1 MMRIIDNVYPSQ
13 IMEDTQ
19 AIDWDVEEEEETEQ
33 SSESLRCNM
42 EPVGRLHIFS
52 GAHGPEKDFP
62 LHLGKNVV
70 GRMPDCS
77 VALPFPSISKQHAE
91 IEILAWD
98 KAPILR
104 DCGSLNG
111 TQILRPPKVLSPG
124 VSHRLRDQELILF
137 ADLLCQYHR
146 LYVSLPFVS
155 RGPLTVEETP
165 RVQGGTQPQRLLLAE
180 DSEEEV
186 DFLSERLMVKK
197 SRTTSSS
204 VIVPESDEEGHS
216 PVLGSLGPPFAFN
229 MNSDTD
235 VEEGQQPATE
245 EASSA
250 ARRGAT
256 IEAEQSEAEVVTEI
270 QLEKDQPLVKER
282 DDDTKVKRGAGNG
295 VVPAGVILERSQPPG
310 EDSDTDVD
318 DDSRPGRPAE
328 VHLER
333 AQPFGFID
341 SDTDAEEE
349 GIPATPVV
357 IPMKKRKIFHGVG
370 TRGPGAP
377 GLTHLQESQAGSDTD
392 VEEGNAPQAVPLEK
406 SQASMV
412 INSDTDDE
420 EEVSAA
426 LTLARLKESQPA
438 IWNRDA
444 EEDMAQ
450 RVVLLQ
456 RSQTTTERDSDTDVE
471 EEELPVENREAV
483 LKGHTKIRA
492 LVRAHSEKDQPP
504 FGDSVEADKS
514 SPGIHLERSQASTTV
529 DINTQVEEEVPP
541 GSAIIHIKKHQVS
554 VEGTNQTDVKAV
566 GGPAKLLVVSL
577 EEAWPPHGD
586 CEIGAEEGTSL
597 AASAVADVRKSQL
610 PAEGDA
616 GAEWAA
622 AVLKQERAHEVGA
635 QGGPPVAQ
643 VEQDLPI
650 SRENLTD
657 LVVDTDT
664 LGESTQPQRE
674 GAQVP
679 TGRERE
685 QHVGGTKDSED
696 NYGDSED
703 LDLQATQCFLE
714 NQELEAVQSMEDEP
728 TQAFMLTPPQELGPS
743 HCSFQTT
750 GLLNCKMPPA
760 EKASR
765 IRAAEK
771 ASRGDQESPDAC
783 LPPTVPEAPAP
794 PQKPLNSQS
803 RKHLAPQPLLS
814 PLLPSIKPTIHKT
827 RQDGSQEA
835 AETPLSSEL
844 EPFYPKPKIITRK
857 SSRMTP
863 FPATSAAPEPHPS
876 TSTAQPVTPKPTS
889 QATRSRTNRSSV
901 KTSEPVV
908 PAAPELQPSTSTD
921 QPVTSE
927 PTSQVTRGRKN
938 RSSVKTPETV
948 VPTALELQPSTS
960 TDRPVTS
967 EPTSQATRG
976 RKNRSSVKTPE
987 PVVPTAP
994 ELQPST
1000 STDQPVTSEPTSQAT
1015 RGRKNRSSVKTP
1027 KTVVPTDPELQPS
1040 TSTDQPVTSEPTSQA
1055 TRGRKNRSSVKTPET
1070 VVPTAPELQPS
1081 TSTDQPVTSEP
1092 TSQATRGR
1100 KNRSSVKTPET
1111 VVPTA
1116 LELQPSTSTDRPV
1129 TPKPTSQT
1137 TRSRTNMSSV
1147 KTCETVVPTA
1157 PELKPSTSTDQPVT
1171 PKPTSRTTRS
1181 RTNMSSVK
1189 TPESTV
1195 PIAPELPPSTSTE
1208 QPVTPEP
1215 ASQATTGRKN
1225 KSSVK
1230 TPETVVPTAPKLQ
1243 PSTSTDQPITPEPT
1257 SQATR
1262 GRKNRSSVKTPET
1275 VVPTAPK
1282 LQPSTSTDQPV
1293 TPEPTSQ
1300 ATRGRTNRSSVKTPE
1315 TVVPTAPELQ
1325 PSTSTDQP
1333 LTPEPTSQATRG
1345 RTDRSSVK
1353 TPETVVP
1360 TAPELQAS
1368 ASTDQPVTSEP
1379 TSRTTR
1385 GRKNRSSVKTPET
1398 VVPTAPELQP
1408 STSIDQP
1415 VTPEPTSRATRGRTN
1430 RSSVKNPESIVPI
1443 APELQPSTS
1452 RNQLVTPEPTSRA
1465 TRGRTNRSSVKTPEP
1480 VVPIAPE
1487 PHPTTSTDQP
1497 VTPKLT
1503 SRATR
1508 RRTNRSSVKTPK
1520 PVEPAA
1526 SDLEPFT
1533 PTDQPVTPEAIAQG
1547 GQSKTLRSS
1556 TVRAMPLP
1564 TTPEFQSPV
1573 TTDQPISPEP
1583 IPQPSCIK
1591 SQRATGNSGS
1601 LAAPIDRKPCSAPL
1615 EPKSQASRNQRWGAV
1630 RAAESLTAIP
1640 EPASPQLLE
1649 TPTHASQIQKV
1660 EPAGRSRF
1668 TLELQPKASQSRKRS
1683 LATMDSPPHQK
1694 QPQRGEVSQKTVIIK
1709 EEEEDTAEKPAK
1721 EEDVV
1726 TPKPG
1731 KRKRDQAEEEP
1742 NRIPSRSLRRTKLN
1756 QESTAPKV
1764 LFTGVVDARGEQA
1777 VLALG
1782 GSLAGSAAEASHLVT
1797 DRIRRT
1803 VKFLCALGRGIP
1815 ILSLDWLHQSRKAGF
1830 FLSPDEYVVT
1840 DPEQEKN
1847 FGFSLQDALSR
1858 ARERRLLEGYEI
1870 YVTPGVQPPPL
1881 QMGEII
1887 SCCGGTYLPSMP
1899 RSYKPQRVVITCPQ
1913 DFPRCSIPLRVGL
1926 PLLSPEFLLTGV
1938 LKQEAKPEAFVLSP
1952 LEMSST

>member
-1 MMRIIDNVYPSQ
+1 
-13 IMEDTQ
+13 
-19 AIDWDVEEEEETEQ
+19 
-33 SSESLRCNM
+33 
-42 EPVGRLHIFS
+42 
-52 GAHGPEKDFP
+52 
-62 LHLGKNVV
+62 
-70 GRMPDCS
+70 MPDCS

-146 LYVSLPFVS
+146 LDVSLPFVS

-186 DFLSERLMVKK
+186 DFLSERRVVKK
-197 SRTTSSS
+197 SRTTSSP
-204 VIVPESDEEGHS
+204 VAMIVPESDEEGHS
-216 PVLGSLGPPFAFN
+216 PVLGGPGPPFAFN
-229 MNSDTD
+229 LNSDTD
-235 VEEGQQPATE
+235 AEEGQQSATE

-256 IEAEQSEAEVVTEI
+256 IEAEQSEAEVGTEI
-270 QLEKDQPLVKER
+270 QLEKDQPSVKER
-282 DDDTKVKRGAGNG
+282 DNDTKVKRGAGNG
-295 VVPAGVILERSQPPG
+295 VVLAGVILERSQPPG

-318 DDSRPGRPAE
+318 DDSRPPGRPAE
-328 VHLER
+328 VHLEK

-341 SDTDAEEE
+341 SDTDAEEV

-357 IPMKKRKIFHGVG
+357 VPMKKRKIFHGVG

-377 GLTHLQESQAGSDTD
+377 GLSHLQESQAGSDTD
-392 VEEGNAPQAVPLEK
+392 VEEGKTPQAVPLEK

-438 IWNRDA
+438 VWNRDA
-444 EEDMAQ
+444 EEDMAHH
-450 RVVLLQ
+450 VVLLQ
-456 RSQTTTERDSDTDVE
+456 RSQTTTGRDSDTDVE
-471 EEELPVENREAV
+471 EEELPVENAETVPKA
-483 LKGHTKIRA
+483 HTKIRA

-504 FGDSVEADKS
+504 FGDSDDSVEADKS
-514 SPGIHLERSQASTTV
+514 SPGIHLERSQASITV
-529 DINTQVEEEVPP
+529 DINTKVEEEVPP
-541 GSAIIHIKKHQVS
+541 GSAIVHMKKHQVS
-554 VEGTNQTDVKAV
+554 MEGTNQTDVKAD

-586 CEIGAEEGTSL
+586 CETDAEEGTSL
-597 AASAVADVRKSQL
+597 AASAVTDARRSHL

-616 GAEWAA
+616 GAEWTAA
-622 AVLKQERAHEVGA
+622 CLKQERAYEVGA
-635 QGGPPVAQ
+635 QGGSPVAQ
-643 VEQDLPI
+643 VEQDLPT

-657 LVVDTDT
+657 LVVDTDIP
-664 LGESTQPQRE
+664 GESTQPQRE

-679 TGRERE
+679 RGRERE
-685 QHVGGTKDSED
+685 QHVGRTKDSED
-696 NYGDSED
+696 NCDDSED
-703 LDLQATQCFLE
+703 PDLQATQCFLE
-714 NQELEAVQSMEDEP
+714 NQGLEAVQSMEDEP

-750 GLLNCKMPPA
+750 GLLNCKMPPT

-783 LPPTVPEAPAP
+783 LPPTVPEASAP

-803 RKHLAPQPLLS
+803 QKHLAPQPLLS
-814 PLLPSIKPTIHKT
+814 PLSPSIEPAIRKT
-827 RQDGSQEA
+827 GQDRSQEA
-835 AETPLSSEL
+835 PETPLSSEL
-844 EPFYPKPKIITRK
+844 EPFHPKPKIITRK

-863 FPATSAAPEPHPS
+863 FPATSAAPEPYPS
-876 TSTAQPVTPKPTS
+876 TSIAQPVTPKPTS

-901 KTSEPVV
+901 KTPEPVV
-908 PAAPELQPSTSTD
+908 PTVPELQPSTSTD
-921 QPVTSE
+921 QPVTPK
-927 PTSQVTRGRKN
+927 PTSQATRSRTN
-938 RSSVKTPETV
+938 RSSVKTP
-948 VPTALELQPSTS
+948 
-960 TDRPVTS
+960 
-967 EPTSQATRG
+967 
-976 RKNRSSVKTPE
+976 K
-987 PVVPTAP
+987 PVVPTVP

-1000 STDQPVTSEPTSQAT
+1000 STDQPVASEPTS
-1015 RGRKNRSSVKTP
+1015 R
-1027 KTVVPTDPELQPS
+1027 
-1040 TSTDQPVTSEPTSQA
+1040 
-1055 TRGRKNRSSVKTPET
+1055 
-1070 VVPTAPELQPS
+1070 
-1081 TSTDQPVTSEP
+1081 
-1092 TSQATRGR
+1092 ATRGR

-1116 LELQPSTSTDRPV
+1116 LELQ
-1129 TPKPTSQT
+1129 
-1137 TRSRTNMSSV
+1137 
-1147 KTCETVVPTA
+1147 
-1157 PELKPSTSTDQPVT
+1157 PSTSTDQPVT

-1195 PIAPELPPSTSTE
+1195 PVAPELQPSTCTE
-1208 QPVTPEP
+1208 QPVT
-1215 ASQATTGRKN
+1215 S
-1225 KSSVK
+1225 
-1230 TPETVVPTAPKLQ
+1230 
-1243 PSTSTDQPITPEPT
+1243 EPT
-1257 SQATR
+1257 YQATR

-1275 VVPTAPK
+1275 VVATAPK
-1282 LQPSTSTDQPV
+1282 LQPSTSTNQPI

-1300 ATRGRTNRSSVKTPE
+1300 ATRGRTNRSSVKSPE
-1315 TVVPTAPELQ
+1315 TVLPTAPELQ
-1325 PSTSTDQP
+1325 PSTSTHQP
-1333 LTPEPTSQATRG
+1333 VTPKCTSQATRGRTNRSSVKTPEPVVSTAPELQPSTSTHQPITPEPTSQATRG
-1345 RTDRSSVK
+1345 RTDRPSVK
-1353 TPETVVP
+1353 TLETVVP

-1368 ASTDQPVTSEP
+1368 TSTDQPVTSEP
-1379 TSRTTR
+1379 TFRTTR

-1398 VVPTAPELQP
+1398 VVPTAPEP
-1408 STSIDQP
+1408 HPTTSTDQS
-1415 VTPEPTSRATRGRTN
+1415 VTP
-1430 RSSVKNPESIVPI
+1430 K
-1443 APELQPSTS
+1443 
-1452 RNQLVTPEPTSRA
+1452 PTSRA
-1465 TRGRTNRSSVKTPEP
+1465 TRGRTNRSSVKTPE
-1480 VVPIAPE
+1480 
-1487 PHPTTSTDQP
+1487 S
-1497 VTPKLT
+1497 
-1503 SRATR
+1503 
-1508 RRTNRSSVKTPK
+1508 
-1520 PVEPAA
+1520 VEPAA

-1533 PTDQPVTPEAIAQG
+1533 PTDQPVTPEAIPQG

-1556 TVRAMPLP
+1556 TVSAMLIP

-1583 IPQPSCIK
+1583 IPQASCIK
-1591 SQRATGNSGS
+1591 RQRATGNPGS
-1601 LAAPIDRKPCSAPL
+1601 LTAPIDHKPCSAPL
-1615 EPKSQASRNQRWGAV
+1615 EPKSRPSRNQRWGAV
-1630 RAAESLTAIP
+1630 RAGESLTAIP
-1640 EPASPQLLE
+1640 EPASPQLLD

-1660 EPAGRSRF
+1660 EPTGRSRF
-1668 TLELQPKASQSRKRS
+1668 TPELQPKASQSRKRS
-1683 LATMDSPPHQK
+1683 LAIMDSPPHQK

-1709 EEEEDTAEKPAK
+1709 EEEEDTAEKPGK
-1721 EEDVV
+1721 EEDVM

-1731 KRKRDQAEEEP
+1731 KRKRDRAEEEP
-1742 NRIPSRSLRRTKLN
+1742 NRIPNRSLRRTKLN
-1756 QESTAPKV
+1756 QESTTPKV
-1764 LFTGVVDARGEQA
+1764 LFTGVVDARGERA

-1815 ILSLDWLHQSRKAGF
+1815 ILSLDWLHQSRKAGC
-1830 FLSPDEYVVT
+1830 FLPPDEYVVT

-1870 YVTPGVQPPPL
+1870 YVTPGVQPPPP

-1887 SCCGGTYLPSMP
+1887 TCCGGTYLPSMP

-1913 DFPRCSIPLRVGL
+1913 DFPRCSVPLRVGL

-1952 LEMSST
+1952 LSST

>member
-1 MMRIIDNVYPSQ
+1 MGHPTFPTCQQFPSRVAYFQ

-33 SSESLRCNM
+33 SSESLRCNV

-146 LYVSLPFVS
+146 LDVSLPFVS

-165 RVQGGTQPQRLLLAE
+165 RVQGETQPQRLLLAE

-186 DFLSERLMVKK
+186 DFLSERRMVKK

-216 PVLGSLGPPFAFN
+216 PVLGGLGPPFAFN
-229 MNSDTD
+229 LNSDTD

-256 IEAEQSEAEVVTEI
+256 VEAKQSEAEVVTEI

-282 DDDTKVKRGAGNG
+282 DNDTKVKRGAGNG

-318 DDSRPGRPAE
+318 DDSRPPGRPAE

-349 GIPATPVV
+349 RIPATPVV

-377 GLTHLQESQAGSDTD
+377 GLAHLQESQAGSDTD
-392 VEEGNAPQAVPLEK
+392 VEEGKAPQAVPLEK

-426 LTLARLKESQPA
+426 LTLAHLKESQPA

-444 EEDMAQ
+444 EEDMPQ

-483 LKGHTKIRA
+483 LKDHTKIRA

-504 FGDSVEADKS
+504 FGDSDDSVEADKS

-529 DINTQVEEEVPP
+529 DINTQVEKEVPP

-577 EEAWPPHGD
+577 EEAWPLHGD
-586 CEIGAEEGTSL
+586 CETDAEEGTSL
-597 AASAVADVRKSQL
+597 TASVVADVRKSQL

-714 NQELEAVQSMEDEP
+714 NQGLEAVQSMEDEP

-750 GLLNCKMPPA
+750 GTLDEPWEVLATQPFCLRESEDSETQPFDTHLEAYGPCLSPPRAIPGDQHPESPVHTEPMGIQGRGRQTVDKVMGLLNCKMPPA

-771 ASRGDQESPDAC
+771 VSRGDQESPDAC

-803 RKHLAPQPLLS
+803 QKHLAPPPLLS
-814 PLLPSIKPTIHKT
+814 PLLPSIKPTVRKT

-835 AETPLSSEL
+835 PEAPLSSEL
-844 EPFYPKPKIITRK
+844 EPFHPKPKIRTRK

-901 KTSEPVV
+901 KTPEPVV
-908 PAAPELQPSTSTD
+908 PTAPELQPSTSTD

-927 PTSQVTRGRKN
+927 PTSQVTRGRKS

-1000 STDQPVTSEPTSQAT
+1000 STDQPVTSEPTYQAT

-1027 KTVVPTDPELQPS
+1027 EPVVPTAPELRPS
-1040 TSTDQPVTSEPTSQA
+1040 TSTDRPVTPKPTSRT
-1055 TRGRKNRSSVKTPET
+1055 TRSRTNMSSVKTPET
-1070 VVPTAPELQPS
+1070 VVPTAPELQI
-1081 TSTDQPVTSEP
+1081 
-1092 TSQATRGR
+1092 
-1100 KNRSSVKTPET
+1100 
-1111 VVPTA
+1111 
-1116 LELQPSTSTDRPV
+1116 
-1129 TPKPTSQT
+1129 
-1137 TRSRTNMSSV
+1137 
-1147 KTCETVVPTA
+1147 
-1157 PELKPSTSTDQPVT
+1157 STSTDQPVT

-1189 TPESTV
+1189 NPESTV

-1215 ASQATTGRKN
+1215 
-1225 KSSVK
+1225 
-1230 TPETVVPTAPKLQ
+1230 
-1243 PSTSTDQPITPEPT
+1243 TSR
-1257 SQATR
+1257 ATR
-1262 GRKNRSSVKTPET
+1262 GRKNRSSGKTPET
-1275 VVPTAPK
+1275 LVPTAPK
-1282 LQPSTSTDQPV
+1282 LEPSTSTDQPV

-1333 LTPEPTSQATRG
+1333 VTPEPTSQATRG

-1398 VVPTAPELQP
+1398 VVPAAPALQP
-1408 STSIDQP
+1408 STSTDQP

-1430 RSSVKNPESIVPI
+1430 RSSVKTPESIVPI

-1465 TRGRTNRSSVKTPEP
+1465 TRCRTNRSSVKTPEP
-1480 VVPIAPE
+1480 VVPTAPE

-1508 RRTNRSSVKTPK
+1508 RKTNRSSVKTPK

-1533 PTDQPVTPEAIAQG
+1533 PTDQSVTPEAIAQG

-1556 TVRAMPLP
+1556 TVRAMPVP

-1583 IPQPSCIK
+1583 ITQPSCIK
-1591 SQRATGNSGS
+1591 RQRAAGNPGS
-1601 LAAPIDRKPCSAPL
+1601 LAAPIDHKPCSAPL

-1649 TPTHASQIQKV
+1649 TPIHASQIQKV

-1668 TLELQPKASQSRKRS
+1668 TPELQPKASQSRKRS

-1709 EEEEDTAEKPAK
+1709 EEEEDTAEKPGK

-1764 LFTGVVDARGEQA
+1764 LFTGVVDARGERA

-1830 FLSPDEYVVT
+1830 FLPPDEYVVT

-1870 YVTPGVQPPPL
+1870 YVTPGVQPPPP

-1913 DFPRCSIPLRVGL
+1913 DFPHCSIPLRVGL

>member
-1 MMRIIDNVYPSQ
+1 
-13 IMEDTQ
+13 MEDTQ

-33 SSESLRCNM
+33 SSESLRCNV

-146 LYVSLPFVS
+146 LDVSLPFVS

-186 DFLSERLMVKK
+186 DFLSERRMVKK

-216 PVLGSLGPPFAFN
+216 PVLGGLGPPFAFN
-229 MNSDTD
+229 LNSDTD

-256 IEAEQSEAEVVTEI
+256 VEAKQSEAEVVTEI

-282 DDDTKVKRGAGNG
+282 DDDTKVKRGAENG

-318 DDSRPGRPAE
+318 DDSRPPGRPAE

-333 AQPFGFID
+333 AQPFGFIN

-349 GIPATPVV
+349 RIPATPVV

-377 GLTHLQESQAGSDTD
+377 GLAHLQESQAGSDTD
-392 VEEGNAPQAVPLEK
+392 VEEGKAPQAVPLEK

-426 LTLARLKESQPA
+426 LTLAHLKESQPA

-444 EEDMAQ
+444 EEDMPQ

-483 LKGHTKIRA
+483 LKDHTKIRA

-504 FGDSVEADKS
+504 FGDSDDSVEADKS

-529 DINTQVEEEVPP
+529 DINTQVEKEVPP

-577 EEAWPPHGD
+577 EEAWPLHGD
-586 CEIGAEEGTSL
+586 CETDAEEDTSL

-714 NQELEAVQSMEDEP
+714 NQGLEVQSMEDEP

-771 ASRGDQESPDAC
+771 VSRGDQESPDAC

-803 RKHLAPQPLLS
+803 QKHLAPPPLLS
-814 PLLPSIKPTIHKT
+814 PLLPSIKPTVRKT

-835 AETPLSSEL
+835 PEAPLSSEL
-844 EPFYPKPKIITRK
+844 EPFHPKPKIRTRK
-857 SSRMTP
+857 SSRMTT

-901 KTSEPVV
+901 KTPEPVV
-908 PAAPELQPSTSTD
+908 PTAPELQPCTSTD

-927 PTSQVTRGRKN
+927 PTSQVTRGRKS

-967 EPTSQATRG
+967 EPTSHATRG

-1000 STDQPVTSEPTSQAT
+1000 STDQPVTSEPTY
-1015 RGRKNRSSVKTP
+1015 
-1027 KTVVPTDPELQPS
+1027 
-1040 TSTDQPVTSEPTSQA
+1040 QA
-1055 TRGRKNRSSVKTPET
+1055 TRGRKNRSSVKTPEP
-1070 VVPTAPELQPS
+1070 VVPTAPELQ
-1081 TSTDQPVTSEP
+1081 
-1092 TSQATRGR
+1092 
-1100 KNRSSVKTPET
+1100 
-1111 VVPTA
+1111 
-1116 LELQPSTSTDRPV
+1116 
-1129 TPKPTSQT
+1129 
-1137 TRSRTNMSSV
+1137 
-1147 KTCETVVPTA
+1147 
-1157 PELKPSTSTDQPVT
+1157 PSTSTDQPVT

-1189 TPESTV
+1189 NPESTV

-1215 ASQATTGRKN
+1215 TSRATRGRKN
-1225 KSSVK
+1225 RSSGK
-1230 TPETVVPTAPKLQ
+1230 TPETLVPTAPKLE
-1243 PSTSTDQPITPEPT
+1243 PSTSTDQPVTPEPT

-1262 GRKNRSSVKTPET
+1262 GRTNRSSVKTPET
-1275 VVPTAPK
+1275 VVPTAPELQLSTSTDQAVTPKPTSRTTRSRTNMSSVKNPESTVPIAPELPPSTSTEQPVTPEPTSRATRGRKNRSSGKTPETLVPTAPK
-1282 LQPSTSTDQPV
+1282 LEPSTSTDQPV

-1333 LTPEPTSQATRG
+1333 VTPEPTSQVTRG

-1408 STSIDQP
+1408 STSTDQP
-1415 VTPEPTSRATRGRTN
+1415 VTPEPTSQATRGRTN
-1430 RSSVKNPESIVPI
+1430 RSSVKTPESIVPI

-1465 TRGRTNRSSVKTPEP
+1465 TRCRTNRSSVKTPEP
-1480 VVPIAPE
+1480 VVPTAPE

-1508 RRTNRSSVKTPK
+1508 RKTNRSSVKTPK

-1533 PTDQPVTPEAIAQG
+1533 PTDQSVTPEAIAQG

-1556 TVRAMPLP
+1556 TVRAMPVP

-1583 IPQPSCIK
+1583 ITQPSCIK
-1591 SQRATGNSGS
+1591 RQRAAGNPGS
-1601 LAAPIDRKPCSAPL
+1601 LAAPIDHKPCSAPL

-1649 TPTHASQIQKV
+1649 TPIHASQIQKV

-1668 TLELQPKASQSRKRS
+1668 TPELQPKASQSRKRS

-1709 EEEEDTAEKPAK
+1709 EEEEDTAEKPGK

-1764 LFTGVVDARGEQA
+1764 LFTGVVDARGERA

-1815 ILSLDWLHQSRKAGF
+1815 ILSLDWLHQSHKAGF
-1830 FLSPDEYVVT
+1830 FLPPDEYVVT

-1870 YVTPGVQPPPL
+1870 YVTPGVQPPPP

-1913 DFPRCSIPLRVGL
+1913 DFPHCSIPLRVGL

-1952 LEMSST
+1952 LETSST

>member
-1 MMRIIDNVYPSQ
+1 MGHPTFPTCQQFPSRVAYFQ

-33 SSESLRCNM
+33 SSESLRCNV

-146 LYVSLPFVS
+146 LDVSLPFVS

-165 RVQGGTQPQRLLLAE
+165 RVQGETQPQRLLLAE

-186 DFLSERLMVKK
+186 DFLSERRMVKK

-216 PVLGSLGPPFAFN
+216 PVLGGLGPPFAFN
-229 MNSDTD
+229 LNSDTD

-256 IEAEQSEAEVVTEI
+256 VEAKQSEAEVVTEI

-282 DDDTKVKRGAGNG
+282 DNDTKVKRGAGNG

-318 DDSRPGRPAE
+318 DDSRPPGRPAE

-349 GIPATPVV
+349 RIPATPVV

-377 GLTHLQESQAGSDTD
+377 GLAHLQESQAGSDTD
-392 VEEGNAPQAVPLEK
+392 VEEGKAPQAVPLEK

-426 LTLARLKESQPA
+426 LTLAHLKESQPA

-444 EEDMAQ
+444 EEDMPQ

-483 LKGHTKIRA
+483 LKDHTKIRA

-504 FGDSVEADKS
+504 FGDSDDSVEADKS

-529 DINTQVEEEVPP
+529 DINTQVEKEVPP

-577 EEAWPPHGD
+577 EEAWPLHGD
-586 CEIGAEEGTSL
+586 CETDAEEGTSL
-597 AASAVADVRKSQL
+597 TASVVADVRKSQL

-714 NQELEAVQSMEDEP
+714 NQGLEVQSMEDEP

-750 GLLNCKMPPA
+750 GTLDEPWEVLATQPFCLRESEDSETQPFDTHLEAYGPCLSPPRAIPGDQHPESPVHTEPMGIQGRGRQTVDKVMGLLNCKMPPA

-771 ASRGDQESPDAC
+771 VSRGDQESPDAC

-803 RKHLAPQPLLS
+803 QKHLAPPPLLS
-814 PLLPSIKPTIHKT
+814 PLLPSIKPTVRKT

-835 AETPLSSEL
+835 PEAPLSSEL
-844 EPFYPKPKIITRK
+844 EPFHPKPKIRTRK

-901 KTSEPVV
+901 KTPEPVV
-908 PAAPELQPSTSTD
+908 PTAPELQPSTSTD

-927 PTSQVTRGRKN
+927 PTSQVTRGRKS

-1000 STDQPVTSEPTSQAT
+1000 STDQPVTSEPTYQAT

-1027 KTVVPTDPELQPS
+1027 EPVVPTAPELRPS
-1040 TSTDQPVTSEPTSQA
+1040 TSTDRPVTPKPTSRT
-1055 TRGRKNRSSVKTPET
+1055 TRSRTNMSSVKTPET
-1070 VVPTAPELQPS
+1070 VVPTAPELQI
-1081 TSTDQPVTSEP
+1081 
-1092 TSQATRGR
+1092 
-1100 KNRSSVKTPET
+1100 
-1111 VVPTA
+1111 
-1116 LELQPSTSTDRPV
+1116 
-1129 TPKPTSQT
+1129 
-1137 TRSRTNMSSV
+1137 
-1147 KTCETVVPTA
+1147 
-1157 PELKPSTSTDQPVT
+1157 STSTDQPVT

-1189 TPESTV
+1189 NPESTV

-1215 ASQATTGRKN
+1215 
-1225 KSSVK
+1225 
-1230 TPETVVPTAPKLQ
+1230 
-1243 PSTSTDQPITPEPT
+1243 TSR
-1257 SQATR
+1257 ATR
-1262 GRKNRSSVKTPET
+1262 GRKNRSSGKTPET
-1275 VVPTAPK
+1275 LVPTAPK
-1282 LQPSTSTDQPV
+1282 LEPSTSTDQPV

-1333 LTPEPTSQATRG
+1333 VTPEPTSQATRG

-1398 VVPTAPELQP
+1398 VVPAAPELQP
-1408 STSIDQP
+1408 STSTDQP

-1430 RSSVKNPESIVPI
+1430 RSSVKTPESIVPI

-1465 TRGRTNRSSVKTPEP
+1465 TRCRTNRSSVKTPEP
-1480 VVPIAPE
+1480 VVPTAPE

-1508 RRTNRSSVKTPK
+1508 RKTNRSSVKTPK

-1533 PTDQPVTPEAIAQG
+1533 PTDQSVTPEAIAQG

-1556 TVRAMPLP
+1556 TVRAMPVP

-1583 IPQPSCIK
+1583 ITQPSCIK
-1591 SQRATGNSGS
+1591 RQRAAGNPGS
-1601 LAAPIDRKPCSAPL
+1601 LAAPIDHKPCSAPL

-1649 TPTHASQIQKV
+1649 TPIHASQIQKV

-1668 TLELQPKASQSRKRS
+1668 TPELQPKASQSRKRS

-1709 EEEEDTAEKPAK
+1709 EEEEDTAEKPGK

-1764 LFTGVVDARGEQA
+1764 LFTGVVDARGERA

-1830 FLSPDEYVVT
+1830 FLPPDEYVVT

-1870 YVTPGVQPPPL
+1870 YVTPGVQPPPP

-1913 DFPRCSIPLRVGL
+1913 DFPHCSIPLRVGL

>member
-1 MMRIIDNVYPSQ
+1 MGHPTFPTCQQFPSRVAYFQ

-33 SSESLRCNM
+33 SSESLRCNV

-146 LYVSLPFVS
+146 LDVSLPFVS

-165 RVQGGTQPQRLLLAE
+165 RVQGETQPQRLLLAE

-186 DFLSERLMVKK
+186 DFLSERRMVKK

-216 PVLGSLGPPFAFN
+216 PVLGGLGPPFAFN
-229 MNSDTD
+229 LNSDTD

-256 IEAEQSEAEVVTEI
+256 VEAKQSEAEVVTEI

-282 DDDTKVKRGAGNG
+282 DNDTKVKRGAGNG

-318 DDSRPGRPAE
+318 DDSRPPGRPAE

-349 GIPATPVV
+349 RIPATPVV

-377 GLTHLQESQAGSDTD
+377 GLAHLQESQAGSDTD
-392 VEEGNAPQAVPLEK
+392 VEEGKAPQAVPLEK

-426 LTLARLKESQPA
+426 LTLAHLKESQPA

-444 EEDMAQ
+444 EEDMPQ

-483 LKGHTKIRA
+483 LKDHTKIRA

-504 FGDSVEADKS
+504 FGDSDDSVEADKS

-529 DINTQVEEEVPP
+529 DINTQVEKEVPP

-577 EEAWPPHGD
+577 EEAWPLHGD
-586 CEIGAEEGTSL
+586 CETDAEEGTSL
-597 AASAVADVRKSQL
+597 TASVVADVRKSQL

-714 NQELEAVQSMEDEP
+714 NQGLEVQSMEDEP

-771 ASRGDQESPDAC
+771 VSRGDQESPDAC

-803 RKHLAPQPLLS
+803 QKHLAPPPLLS
-814 PLLPSIKPTIHKT
+814 PLLPSIKPTVRKT

-835 AETPLSSEL
+835 PEAPLSSEL
-844 EPFYPKPKIITRK
+844 EPFHPKPKIRTRK

-901 KTSEPVV
+901 KTPEPVV
-908 PAAPELQPSTSTD
+908 PTAPELQPSTSTD

-927 PTSQVTRGRKN
+927 PTSQVTRGRKS

-1000 STDQPVTSEPTSQAT
+1000 STDQPVTSEPTYQAT

-1027 KTVVPTDPELQPS
+1027 EPVVPTAPELRPS
-1040 TSTDQPVTSEPTSQA
+1040 TSTDRPVTPKPTSRT
-1055 TRGRKNRSSVKTPET
+1055 TRSRTNMSSVKTPET
-1070 VVPTAPELQPS
+1070 VVPTAPELQI
-1081 TSTDQPVTSEP
+1081 
-1092 TSQATRGR
+1092 
-1100 KNRSSVKTPET
+1100 
-1111 VVPTA
+1111 
-1116 LELQPSTSTDRPV
+1116 
-1129 TPKPTSQT
+1129 
-1137 TRSRTNMSSV
+1137 
-1147 KTCETVVPTA
+1147 
-1157 PELKPSTSTDQPVT
+1157 STSTDQPVT

-1189 TPESTV
+1189 NPESTV

-1215 ASQATTGRKN
+1215 
-1225 KSSVK
+1225 
-1230 TPETVVPTAPKLQ
+1230 
-1243 PSTSTDQPITPEPT
+1243 TSR
-1257 SQATR
+1257 ATR
-1262 GRKNRSSVKTPET
+1262 GRKNRSSGKTPET
-1275 VVPTAPK
+1275 LVPTAPK
-1282 LQPSTSTDQPV
+1282 LEPSTSTDQPV

-1333 LTPEPTSQATRG
+1333 VTPEPTSQATRG

-1398 VVPTAPELQP
+1398 VVPAAPALQP
-1408 STSIDQP
+1408 STSTDQP

-1430 RSSVKNPESIVPI
+1430 RSSVKTPESIVPI

-1465 TRGRTNRSSVKTPEP
+1465 TRCRTNRSSVKTPEP
-1480 VVPIAPE
+1480 VVPTAPE

-1508 RRTNRSSVKTPK
+1508 RKTNRSSVKTPK

-1533 PTDQPVTPEAIAQG
+1533 PTDQSVTPEAIAQG

-1556 TVRAMPLP
+1556 TVRAMPVP

-1583 IPQPSCIK
+1583 ITQPSCIK
-1591 SQRATGNSGS
+1591 RQRAAGNPGS
-1601 LAAPIDRKPCSAPL
+1601 LAAPIDHKPCSAPL

-1649 TPTHASQIQKV
+1649 TPIHASQIQKV

-1668 TLELQPKASQSRKRS
+1668 TPELQPKASQSRKRS

-1709 EEEEDTAEKPAK
+1709 EEEEDTAEKPGK

-1764 LFTGVVDARGEQA
+1764 LFTGVVDARGERA

-1830 FLSPDEYVVT
+1830 FLPPDEYVVT

-1870 YVTPGVQPPPL
+1870 YVTPGVQPPPP

-1913 DFPRCSIPLRVGL
+1913 DFPHCSIPLRVGL

>member
-1 MMRIIDNVYPSQ
+1 MKTRRRWATREPTE

-19 AIDWDVEEEEETEQ
+19 AIDWDIEEEEETEQ
-33 SSESLRCNM
+33 SSESLRCNV

-146 LYVSLPFVS
+146 LDVSLPFVS

-186 DFLSERLMVKK
+186 DFLSERRVVKK
-197 SRTTSSS
+197 SRTTSSP
-204 VIVPESDEEGHS
+204 VAMIVPESDEEGHS
-216 PVLGSLGPPFAFN
+216 PVLGGPGPPFAFN
-229 MNSDTD
+229 LNSDTD
-235 VEEGQQPATE
+235 AEEGQQSATE
-245 EASSA
+245 ETSSA

-270 QLEKDQPLVKER
+270 QLEKDQPSVKER
-282 DDDTKVKRGAGNG
+282 DNDTKVKRGAGNG
-295 VVPAGVILERSQPPG
+295 VVLAGIILERSQPPG

-318 DDSRPGRPAE
+318 DDSRPPGRPAE
-328 VHLER
+328 VHLEK

-349 GIPATPVV
+349 GISATPVV
-357 IPMKKRKIFHGVG
+357 VPMKKRKIFHGVG

-377 GLTHLQESQAGSDTD
+377 GLSHLQESQADSDTD
-392 VEEGNAPQAVPLEK
+392 VEEGKAPQAVPLEK

-438 IWNRDA
+438 VWNRDA
-444 EEDMAQ
+444 EEDMAH

-456 RSQTTTERDSDTDVE
+456 RSQTTTGRDSDTDVE
-471 EEELPVENREAV
+471 EEELPVENTETVPKA
-483 LKGHTKIRA
+483 HTKIRA

-504 FGDSVEADKS
+504 FGDSDDSVEADKS
-514 SPGIHLERSQASTTV
+514 SPGIHLERSQASITV
-529 DINTQVEEEVPP
+529 DINTKVEEEVPP
-541 GSAIIHIKKHQVS
+541 GSAIVHMKKHQVS
-554 VEGTNQTDVKAV
+554 MEGTNQTDVKAD
-566 GGPAKLLVVSL
+566 GGPAKLPVVSL
-577 EEAWPPHGD
+577 EEAWLPHGD
-586 CEIGAEEGTSL
+586 CETDAEEGTSL
-597 AASAVADVRKSQL
+597 AASAVADVRRSQL

-616 GAEWAA
+616 GAEWTAA
-622 AVLKQERAHEVGA
+622 CLKQERAYEVGA
-635 QGGPPVAQ
+635 QGGSPVAQ
-643 VEQDLPI
+643 VEQDLPT

-657 LVVDTDT
+657 VVDTDIP
-664 LGESTQPQRE
+664 GESTQPQRE

-679 TGRERE
+679 RGRERE
-685 QHVGGTKDSED
+685 QHVGRTKDSED
-696 NYGDSED
+696 NCDDSED
-703 LDLQATQCFLE
+703 PDLQATQCFLE
-714 NQELEAVQSMEDEP
+714 NQGLEAVQSMEDEP

-750 GLLNCKMPPA
+750 GLLNCKMPPT

-783 LPPTVPEAPAP
+783 LPPTVPEASAP

-803 RKHLAPQPLLS
+803 QKHLAPQPLLP
-814 PLLPSIKPTIHKT
+814 PLSPSIEPTIRKT
-827 RQDGSQEA
+827 GQDRSQEA
-835 AETPLSSEL
+835 PETPLSSEL
-844 EPFYPKPKIITRK
+844 EPFHPKPKIITRK

-901 KTSEPVV
+901 KTPEPVV
-908 PAAPELQPSTSTD
+908 PTVPELQPSTSTD
-921 QPVTSE
+921 QPVASE
-927 PTSQVTRGRKN
+927 PTSQATRRRKN

-960 TDRPVTS
+960 TDQPVTPK
-967 EPTSQATRG
+967 PTSQATRS
-976 RKNRSSVKTPE
+976 RTNRSSVKTPK
-987 PVVPTAP
+987 PVVPTVP

-1000 STDQPVTSEPTSQAT
+1000 STDQPVASEPTSQAT
-1015 RGRKNRSSVKTP
+1015 RR
-1027 KTVVPTDPELQPS
+1027 
-1040 TSTDQPVTSEPTSQA
+1040 
-1055 TRGRKNRSSVKTPET
+1055 
-1070 VVPTAPELQPS
+1070 
-1081 TSTDQPVTSEP
+1081 
-1092 TSQATRGR
+1092 R

-1116 LELQPSTSTDRPV
+1116 LELQPSTSTD
-1129 TPKPTSQT
+1129 
-1137 TRSRTNMSSV
+1137 
-1147 KTCETVVPTA
+1147 
-1157 PELKPSTSTDQPVT
+1157 QPVT
-1171 PKPTSRTTRS
+1171 PKPISRTTRS
-1181 RTNMSSVK
+1181 RTDMSSVK

-1208 QPVTPEP
+1208 QPVTSEP
-1215 ASQATTGRKN
+1215 TYRATRGRKN
-1225 KSSVK
+1225 RSSVK
-1230 TPETVVPTAPKLQ
+1230 TPETVVATAPKLQ

-1262 GRKNRSSVKTPET
+1262 GRTNRSSVKSPET
-1275 VVPTAPK
+1275 VLPRAPEF
-1282 LQPSTSTDQPV
+1282 QPSTSTHQPV
-1293 TPEPTSQ
+1293 TPKCTSQ

-1315 TVVPTAPELQ
+1315 PVVSTAPELQ

-1333 LTPEPTSQATRG
+1333 ITPEPTSQATRG

-1353 TPETVVP
+1353 TLETVVP

-1368 ASTDQPVTSEP
+1368 TSTDHPVTSEP

-1398 VVPTAPELQP
+1398 VVPTAPEP
-1408 STSIDQP
+1408 HPTTSTDQP
-1415 VTPEPTSRATRGRTN
+1415 VTPKPTSRATRGRTN
-1430 RSSVKNPESIVPI
+1430 RSSVKTPELIAPI
-1443 APELQPSTS
+1443 APELHPSTS
-1452 RNQLVTPEPTSRA
+1452 RSQLVTPEPTSRA

-1480 VVPIAPE
+1480 AVPTAPE

-1497 VTPKLT
+1497 VTPKPT

-1508 RRTNRSSVKTPK
+1508 GRTNRSSVKTPES
-1520 PVEPAA
+1520 VEPAA

-1533 PTDQPVTPEAIAQG
+1533 PTDQPVTPEAIPQG

-1556 TVRAMPLP
+1556 TVSAMLIP

-1583 IPQPSCIK
+1583 IPQASCIK
-1591 SQRATGNSGS
+1591 RQRATGNPGS
-1601 LAAPIDRKPCSAPL
+1601 LTAPIDRKPCSAPL
-1615 EPKSQASRNQRWGAV
+1615 EPKSRPSRNQRWGAV
-1630 RAAESLTAIP
+1630 RAGESLTAIP
-1640 EPASPQLLE
+1640 EPASPQLLD

-1660 EPAGRSRF
+1660 EPTGRSRF
-1668 TLELQPKASQSRKRS
+1668 TPELQPKASQSRKRS
-1683 LATMDSPPHQK
+1683 LAIMDSPPHQK

-1709 EEEEDTAEKPAK
+1709 EEEEDTAEKPGK
-1721 EEDVV
+1721 EEDVM

-1742 NRIPSRSLRRTKLN
+1742 NRIPNRSLRRTKLN

-1764 LFTGVVDARGEQA
+1764 LFTGVVDARGERA

-1815 ILSLDWLHQSRKAGF
+1815 ILSLDWLHQSRKAGC
-1830 FLSPDEYVVT
+1830 FLPPDEYVVT

-1870 YVTPGVQPPPL
+1870 YVTPGVQPPPP

-1887 SCCGGTYLPSMP
+1887 TCCGGTYLPSMP

-1913 DFPRCSIPLRVGL
+1913 DFPRCSVPLRVGL

-1952 LEMSST
+1952 LSST

>member
-1 MMRIIDNVYPSQ
+1 MGHPTFPTCQQFPSRVAYFQ

-33 SSESLRCNM
+33 SSESLRCNV

-124 VSHRLRDQELILF
+124 VSHRLRNQELILF

-146 LYVSLPFVS
+146 LDVSLPFVS

-186 DFLSERLMVKK
+186 DFLSERCMVNK

-216 PVLGSLGPPFAFN
+216 PVLGGLGPPFAFN
-229 MNSDTD
+229 LNSDTD

-256 IEAEQSEAEVVTEI
+256 VEAKQSEAEVVTEI

-318 DDSRPGRPAE
+318 DDSRPPGRPAE

-341 SDTDAEEE
+341 NDTDVEEE
-349 GIPATPVV
+349 RIPATPVV

-377 GLTHLQESQAGSDTD
+377 GLAHLQESQAGSDTD
-392 VEEGNAPQAVPLEK
+392 VEEGRAPQAVPLEK

-426 LTLARLKESQPA
+426 LTLAHLKESQPA

-444 EEDMAQ
+444 EEDMPQ

-483 LKGHTKIRA
+483 LKDHTKIRA

-504 FGDSVEADKS
+504 FGDSDDSVEADKS

-529 DINTQVEEEVPP
+529 DINTQVEKEVPP
-541 GSAIIHIKKHQVS
+541 GAAIIHIKKHQVS

-577 EEAWPPHGD
+577 EEAWPLHGD
-586 CEIGAEEGTSL
+586 CETDAEEGTSL

-616 GAEWAA
+616 GAEWTA

-714 NQELEAVQSMEDEP
+714 NQGLEAVQSMEDEP

-765 IRAAEK
+765 IRAAEV
-771 ASRGDQESPDAC
+771 SRGDQESPDAC

-794 PQKPLNSQS
+794 PQKPLNSHSQ
-803 RKHLAPQPLLS
+803 KHLAPPPLLS
-814 PLLPSIKPTIHKT
+814 PLLPSIKPTVRKT

-835 AETPLSSEL
+835 PEAPLSSEL
-844 EPFYPKPKIITRK
+844 EPFHPKPKIRTWK

-901 KTSEPVV
+901 KTPEPVV
-908 PAAPELQPSTSTD
+908 PTAPELQPSTSTD

-927 PTSQVTRGRKN
+927 PTSQVTRGRKS

-1000 STDQPVTSEPTSQAT
+1000 STDQPVTSEPTYQAT

-1027 KTVVPTDPELQPS
+1027 EPVVPTAPELQPS
-1040 TSTDQPVTSEPTSQA
+1040 TSTDRPVTSEPRSQA
-1055 TRGRKNRSSVKTPET
+1055 TRGRKNRSSVKTPEP

-1116 LELQPSTSTDRPV
+1116 PELRPSTSTDQPV
-1129 TPKPTSQT
+1129 TPRPTSWT

-1147 KTCETVVPTA
+1147 KTPETVVPTA
-1157 PELKPSTSTDQPVT
+1157 PELQLSTSTDQPVT

-1189 TPESTV
+1189 NPESTV

-1215 ASQATTGRKN
+1215 
-1225 KSSVK
+1225 
-1230 TPETVVPTAPKLQ
+1230 
-1243 PSTSTDQPITPEPT
+1243 TSR
-1257 SQATR
+1257 ATR
-1262 GRKNRSSVKTPET
+1262 GRKNRSSGKTPET
-1275 VVPTAPK
+1275 LVPTAPK

-1300 ATRGRTNRSSVKTPE
+1300 ATRGRTNRSSMKTPE

-1333 LTPEPTSQATRG
+1333 VTPEPTSQATRG

-1379 TSRTTR
+1379 TFRTTR

-1415 VTPEPTSRATRGRTN
+1415 VTPEPSSRATRGRTN
-1430 RSSVKNPESIVPI
+1430 RSSVKTPESIVPI

-1465 TRGRTNRSSVKTPEP
+1465 TRCRTNRSSVKTPEP
-1480 VVPIAPE
+1480 VVPTAPE

-1508 RRTNRSSVKTPK
+1508 RKTNRSSIKTPK

-1533 PTDQPVTPEAIAQG
+1533 PTDQSVTPEAIAQG

-1556 TVRAMPLP
+1556 TVRAMAVP

-1583 IPQPSCIK
+1583 ITQPSCIK
-1591 SQRATGNSGS
+1591 RQRAAGNPGS
-1601 LAAPIDRKPCSAPL
+1601 LAAPIDHKPCSAPL

-1668 TLELQPKASQSRKRS
+1668 TPELQPKASQSRKRS

-1709 EEEEDTAEKPAK
+1709 EEEEDTAEKPGK

-1731 KRKRDQAEEEP
+1731 KRKRDQAEEES

-1764 LFTGVVDARGEQA
+1764 LFTGVVDARGERA

-1830 FLSPDEYVVT
+1830 FLPPDEYVVT

-1847 FGFSLQDALSR
+1847 FGFSLQDSLSR

-1870 YVTPGVQPPPL
+1870 YVTPGVQPPPP

-1913 DFPRCSIPLRVGL
+1913 DFPHCSIPLRVGL